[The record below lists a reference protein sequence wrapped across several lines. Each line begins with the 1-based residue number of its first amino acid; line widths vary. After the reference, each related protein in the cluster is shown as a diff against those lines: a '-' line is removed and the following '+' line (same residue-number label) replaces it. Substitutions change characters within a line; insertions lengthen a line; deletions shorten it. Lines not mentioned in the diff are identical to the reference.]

1 MPLFSEL
8 LEQSPKMHIRTNM
21 EVLNGVWDSLV
32 INRADIV
39 IGADMDI
46 PETIGAVSTLD
57 LGNLNYNY

>member
-1 MPLFSEL
+1 
-8 LEQSPKMHIRTNM
+8 M